1 MGLDKVIIRSLAKVS
16 KDTGKL
22 NAALDG
28 IRDKIKDTGL
38 FQLLPPPD
46 AH

>member
-1 MGLDKVIIRSLAKVS
+1 MGLDKVIIRSLGKVA

-28 IRDKIKDTGL
+28 IKDKI
-38 FQLLPPPD
+38 
-46 AH
+46 